1 MRHRGTRCP
10 SFWRRPRAGS
20 GGMVSGRV
28 CAVIGVLATALGG
41 PLPLVAQG
49 QIPIGIDSVGAL
61 RVDDQAEFDFDG
73 VLSEPFWERAEVL
86 SDLRQREPLEGV
98 PATERTEVRL
108 AYDDNALYVGVLAFD
123 RQPDAVVARIRQR
136 DRIMSASGFGLSFQ
150 GDDAVAFIL
159 DPFLDRRSG
168 ILFATNPN
176 GAQFDALITDEGA
189 EINADWRGVWEV
201 RATRTSEGWS
211 AEFSIPWRTLR
222 YPPDASAGWGLNVA
236 RVIQRENEQLL
247 WQAWDR
253 EGGGFERMSQAGR
266 LTGLE
271 GLPRPRTNI
280 EVKPYS
286 LGGLR
291 WTRADTGDPGL
302 PPPLDRDPSGD
313 VGVDLKSEVRPGL
326 VLDLTVNTDFAQV
339 EVDDQQVNLTRF
351 SLFFPE
357 KREFF
362 LENAGIFEFGQQ
374 GFFGPPPFLAF
385 FSRRI
390 GIGAGGAVPIL
401 GGGRLTGRIGSQTV
415 GFLSVATDEFGSRGR
430 EVFNVGRVKRD
441 VGEANYIGAILTDRR
456 GDGPANTVA
465 GVDARVVI
473 RPTLIAD
480 GFLARTFTEG
490 AGGEGTT
497 AYTSLNYTTD
507 LWGGFFQ
514 GLQVAPGARAN
525 SGFIARTDFRSVQL
539 NLRRSFRP
547 GFLGIRKVD
556 FRVNGRYDST
566 VDGRFQ
572 GREVGLS
579 MGPQWDTGDSF
590 NVSWNRGAE
599 QIDDDFVLADSLPV
613 PAGLYDDG
621 QWSIRGSTGGR
632 RPWSLSMNVSGS
644 DFNGGDLLRFG
655 GSVSLAPTPSV
666 AFTAGFDRN
675 DVRLPSGAFTADVTS
690 LRFTWALTTEITTN
704 ALIQYNGLADEVL
717 TNVRFN
723 FIHRPGSDLFV
734 VLTEDRL
741 REGAVWRTEDR
752 GLVVKLT
759 YLMRF

>member
-1 MRHRGTRCP
+1 MAEP
-10 SFWRRPRAGS
+10 P
-20 GGMVSGRV
+20 
-28 CAVIGVLATALGG
+28 CAP
-41 PLPLVAQG
+41 PLPARLLRAASRRGSLLAVWVAALVGPWPGTPTLEAQE
-49 QIPIGIDSVGAL
+49 PLSPDSLGAL
-61 RVDDQAEFDFDG
+61 RLEGADAFRLDG
-73 VLSEPFWERAEVL
+73 VLSESFWSRAQIL

-98 PATERTEVRL
+98 PATERTEVRV
-108 AYDDNALYVGVLAFD
+108 AYDDGGLYVGIIAFD

-136 DRIMSASGFGLSFQ
+136 DRIMSGSGFGLSFQ

-176 GAQFDALITDEGA
+176 GAQFDALITDEGS

-201 RATRTSEGWS
+201 RATRTPEGWS
-211 AEFSIPWRTLR
+211 AEFSIPWQTLR
-222 YPPDASAGWGLNVA
+222 YPRDATAGWGLNVA

-247 WQAWDR
+247 WRAWDR

-266 LTGLE
+266 LTGLD

-280 EVKPYS
+280 EVKPYA

-291 WTRADTGDPGL
+291 WTREAGEADGL
-302 PPPLDRDPSGD
+302 EREPSTD
-313 VGVDLKSEVRPGL
+313 VGLDLKSEVRPGL
-326 VLDLTVNTDFAQV
+326 VLDLTANTDFAQV

-357 KREFF
+357 KRDFF
-362 LENAGIFEFGQQ
+362 LENAGVFEFGQQ

-390 GIGAGGAVPIL
+390 GIGDGGAVPIL
-401 GGGRLTGRIGSQTV
+401 GGGRLTGRVGGQTV
-415 GFLSVATDEFGSRGR
+415 GLLSVATDEFGSRER
-430 EVFNVGRVKRD
+430 EAFNVARVKRD
-441 VGEANYIGAILTDRR
+441 VGESNYIGAIVTDRR

-465 GVDARVVI
+465 GADARFVL

-480 GFLARTFTEG
+480 GFIARTFTEG
-490 AGGEGTT
+490 AGGDGT
-497 AYTSLNYTTD
+497 AAFTSLNYTTD

-514 GLQVAPGARAN
+514 LLQVGSGARAN
-525 SGFIARTDFRSVQL
+525 SGFIARTDFRSAWMNV
-539 NLRRSFRP
+539 RRSFRP

-572 GREVGLS
+572 GREYGVS

-590 NVSWNRGAE
+590 SISFDKGAE
-599 QIDDDFVLADSLPV
+599 QIDDGFVLADSLSV
-613 PAGLYDDG
+613 PAGLYDAD
-621 QWSIRGSTGGR
+621 QWSFRGSTGGR
-632 RPWSLSMNVSGS
+632 RPWSLSTNVSGS
-644 DFNGGDLLRFG
+644 DFNGGELLRFG
-655 GSVSLAPTPSV
+655 GSLSLAPTPSL

-675 DVRLPSGAFTADVTS
+675 DVQLPSGEFTADVTS
-690 LRFTWALTTEITTN
+690 LRLTWALDTRITTN
-704 ALIQYNGLADEVL
+704 ALIQYNGLTDEVL

-723 FIHRPGSDLFV
+723 FIHRPGSDIFV

-741 REGAVWRTEDR
+741 RDGAVWRTEDR